1 MTEDDLIDHI
11 RRYNEDDWD
20 RPFCSFAISDK
31 VILASIWDEYPTGK
45 GGDERGHSF
54 YFVLDKSECV
64 AIVSDMGP
72 SNLHWYVL
80 EKYRK
85 RGIMSGALK
94 DTILPHLFSD
104 GREEQR
110 ATYKSL
116 VQKDYLDKQGFAAV
130 KGEEGLYYLHQL
142 DVDAFNLN
150 EVKRKPVTQLQKE
163 QTRIDVRRINSELH
177 VIIDRVNICSDEGD
191 FREDVRAD
199 LMDLRDFITKKALPS
214 IK

>member
-20 RPFCSFAISDK
+20 RPFCSFAITDK

-45 GGDERGHSF
+45 WGDERGHSF

-85 RGIMSGALK
+85 RGFLTTALK
-94 DTILPHLFSD
+94 NTILPHLLSD
-104 GREEQR
+104 WREEQW
-110 ATYKSL
+110 ASYESPE
-116 VQKDYLDKQGFAAV
+116 QKDYLKKQGFAVV
-130 KGEEGLYYLHQL
+130 KGQKNLCLHQL
-142 DVDAFNLN
+142 DVESFNESEIN
-150 EVKRKPVTQLQKE
+150 RKPATQQQYE

-177 VIIDRVNICSDEGD
+177 VILDRVKFCSDEGA

>member
-1 MTEDDLIDHI
+1 MTEDDLIDLI

-20 RPFCSFAISDK
+20 RPFFSFAISDK
-31 VILASIWDEYPTGK
+31 VILASVWDEYPTGK
-45 GGDERGHSF
+45 GVDERGHCF

-80 EKYRK
+80 EKHRK

-94 DTILPHLFSD
+94 NTILPHLFS
-104 GREEQR
+104 GEREEQR
-110 ATYKSL
+110 ATYKST
-116 VQKDYLDKQGFAAV
+116 VQKDYLKNQGFAAV

-142 DVDAFNLN
+142 DVEVFNVN
-150 EVKRKPVTQLQKE
+150 EIKRKPVTQLQKE
-163 QTRIDVRRINSELH
+163 QTCIDVRRIKSELQ
-177 VIIDRVNICSDEGD
+177 VIIDRVKYCSDDGY
-191 FREDVRAD
+191 FREDVQAD
-199 LMDLRDFITKKALPS
+199 LMDLQVFIKKALPS